1 MTATIAPVTRH
12 RFTVEDYQRMA
23 EAGILTEGD
32 RVELIAGEIIDMSPI
47 NERHSGGVT
56 ALVDVLAELVGRQ
69 VSIHVQNPIRLGQ
82 SAMPQ
87 PDLALLK
94 RGRYQRRHPT
104 PDDILL
110 VIEVSDSS
118 RDYDRYTKLPLYAA
132 AGIREA
138 WIVDLVAEVIE
149 RYTEPREGR
158 YQQVTRA
165 GRGETITSTVLP
177 AIVVPVADILP

>member
-1 MTATIAPVTRH
+1 MTPTTAPVTRH

-23 EAGILTEGD
+23 EAGILTEDD
-32 RVELIAGEIIDMSPI
+32 RVELIAGNVVDRGPIDVP
-47 NERHSGGVT
+47 HSGCVT
-56 ALVDVLAELVGRQ
+56 ALTDVLRELVGPR
-69 VSIHVQNPIRLGQ
+69 VSLHVQNPIRLGND
-82 SAMPQ
+82 SMPR
-87 PDLALLK
+87 PDLALLE

-118 RDYDRYTKLPLYAA
+118 RDYDRNTKLPLYAA

-158 YQQVTRA
+158 YQQVARA
-165 GRGETITSTVLP
+165 GRGEAITSAVLP
-177 AIVVPVADILP
+177 AIVVPVDDILP